1 MGTAIVVSSVN
12 RPQVLHETVLAIG
25 RQTIPPT
32 TIIVSLCDHASLL
45 PETADLPCVRV
56 VHGPRGLTKQ
66 RNTSLRA
73 LPSAAEYVLFLDDD
87 TELAPNYLESMERLF
102 DSRPEIVIASGSC
115 AIDGLRLGRPLTR
128 EEAIAGA
135 LKHRCVSG
143 TEPAQSA
150 TGSNMFVRRP
160 VLDTVCFDERLP
172 LEGWLED
179 YDFSVRCKQ
188 HGLAVWNL
196 ETCVAHLGVQRASG
210 ERGFVVGYSQIANSY
225 YLWQKGVI
233 PSFGKL
239 LRTFWLPALR
249 ASVQGAVRGKP
260 PWNAIFDY
268 RGRMRGNARALL
280 DAASFRLTPERI
292 LDFV

>member
-1 MGTAIVVSSVN
+1 VRTAIVVSSLN

-32 TIIVSLCDHASLL
+32 TTIVSLCDNTSLL
-45 PETADLPCVRV
+45 IETADLPLVCL

-66 RNTSLRA
+66 RNTGLRA
-73 LPSAAEYVLFLDDD
+73 LPPAAEYVLLLDDD
-87 TELAPNYLESMERLF
+87 AELAPNYLESMERLF
-102 DSRPEIVIASGSC
+102 DSRSDVVVASAGS
-115 AIDGLRLGRPLTR
+115 ALDGRLLGRQLTR
-128 EEAIAGA
+128 EEAIAA
-135 LKHRCVSG
+135 VRKHPSVSR
-143 TEPAQSA
+143 TEPAESA
-150 TGSNMFVRRP
+150 WGCNMFVRRS
-160 VLDTVCFDERLP
+160 VFETVSFDERLP
-172 LEGWLED
+172 LDGWLED
-179 YDFSVRCKQ
+179 YDFSVRCEQ
-188 HGLAVWNL
+188 HGRSVWNL

-210 ERGFVVGYSQIANSY
+210 ERGFLVGYSQIANSY

-249 ASVQGAVRGKP
+249 ASVQGAVRGRP

-268 RGRMRGNARALL
+268 RGRIRGNVRALI